1 MALSNENSLYTLK
14 ESALELFGV
23 IERYTMIINQEAISI
38 AKNLFVEITFKDQP
52 EDLKYLSSLSKLCWK
67 LWSAA

>member
-1 MALSNENSLYTLK
+1 
-14 ESALELFGV
+14 
-23 IERYTMIINQEAISI
+23 MIINQEAISI
-38 AKNLFVEITFKDQP
+38 AKDLFVEITFKDQP